1 MRSNRSSEGRQR
13 APSSRGGSALRSSAR
28 EPGGSKYITPAG
40 AARLRAELE
49 QLWRHERPLVTAQVA
64 AAAALGDR
72 SENAEYIYG
81 KRRLREIDR
90 RVRFLR
96 SRLDQMKIVDQPP
109 RDRNR
114 VFFGAR
120 VTLEAQGGECLCY
133 RIVGPDELD
142 LASDHISMDAPL
154 GRALLG
160 KALDDEIEIEL
171 AGGARRYLILAI
183 EYPSPDPAAAAVSSE
198 PPP

>member
-1 MRSNRSSEGRQR
+1 MGSNRRPEGRLRRREPSSEPAAR
-13 APSSRGGSALRSSAR
+13 SAAR

-49 QLWRHERPLVTAQVA
+49 QLWRQERPLVTAQVA

-96 SRLDQMKIVDQPP
+96 LRLDRMKIVDQPP
-109 RDRNR
+109 SDRSR
-114 VFFGAR
+114 IFFGAR
-120 VTLEAQGGECLCY
+120 VTLEAAGGERLCY

-142 LASDHISMDAPL
+142 MGNDHISMDAPL

-160 KALDDEIEIEL
+160 KTLDEEIEVQL

-183 EYPSPDPAAAAVSSE
+183 EYPSSV
-198 PPP
+198 

>member
-1 MRSNRSSEGRQR
+1 MGSNHRSEGRERSVQPR
-13 APSSRGGSALRSSAR
+13 GDPQPRSRSR

-96 SRLDQMKIVDQPP
+96 SRLDHMRIVDRPP
-109 RDRNR
+109 SDRNR
-114 VFFGAR
+114 IFFGAR
-120 VTLEAQGGECLCY
+120 VTLQTDSGEQLRY

-142 LASDHISMDAPL
+142 MGTDHISMDAPL

-160 KALDDEIEIEL
+160 KALDQEVQVEL

-183 EYPSPDPAAAAVSSE
+183 EYPSDEAGATG
-198 PPP
+198 

>member
-1 MRSNRSSEGRQR
+1 MGSNRSPEGRPR
-13 APSSRGGSALRSSAR
+13 ARQPSSGPAAPTAAR

-49 QLWRHERPLVTAQVA
+49 QLWRHERPQVTAQVA

-96 SRLDQMKIVDQPP
+96 SRLDRMRIVDQPP
-109 RDRNR
+109 RDRTR
-114 VFFGAR
+114 IFFGAR
-120 VTLEAQGGECLCY
+120 VTLEGAGGERLRY

-142 LASDHISMDAPL
+142 MGSEHISMDAPL

-160 KALDDEIEIEL
+160 KSLDDEIEVEL
-171 AGGARRYLILAI
+171 AGGARRYLILTI
-183 EYPSPDPAAAAVSSE
+183 EYPSEDPAAK
-198 PPP
+198 P